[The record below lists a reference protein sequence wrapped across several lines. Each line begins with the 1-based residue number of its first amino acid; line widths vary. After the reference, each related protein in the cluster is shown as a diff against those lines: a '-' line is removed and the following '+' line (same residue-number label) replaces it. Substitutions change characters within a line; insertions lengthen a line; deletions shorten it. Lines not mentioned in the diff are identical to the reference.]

1 MRTRLSKQK
10 KKNLLSK
17 TWIKVL
23 LILSI
28 IFTLVFLGGIF
39 IDTSEKDKV
48 VNQKEEQ
55 VISEDE
61 YSMQIESIVE
71 DIGLGYQSMYD
82 DYSIQN
88 FSDMSE
94 STRILQEASI
104 NFNSI
109 ETIPT
114 GYDASHQQ
122 FKMFFIKQDLMNI
135 KINQGIQNQD
145 WAYMYSDEFNSD
157 LEEAKYLLDNA
168 IMEYNNDSGEDFEI

>member
-1 MRTRLSKQK
+1 MKTRLSKPK
-10 KKNLLSK
+10 LKKNK
-17 TWIKVL
+17 IWTKVL
-23 LILSI
+23 AILTAL
-28 IFTLVFLGGIF
+28 FLLVFLGSIL
-39 IDTSEKDKV
+39 IDTSEDTKV
-48 VNQKEEQ
+48 NNQKEEQ
-55 VISEDE
+55 VISEEE

-82 DYSIQN
+82 DYSIEN
-88 FSDMSE
+88 FTDMTE
-94 STRILQEASI
+94 STKILQEASI
-104 NFNSI
+104 NFNAI

-145 WAYMYSDEFNSD
+145 WTYMYSDEFNSD

-168 IMEYNNDSGEDFEI
+168 IMEYNNDSGEEFEI